1 VAANGAVRSG
11 MPRGKPHSS
20 LRSPHHLLIDIDR
33 FDILYWFELLVGW
46 RRRTLLSR
54 KAPTKT
60 METILA
66 MLAQRKSLEGGGRQ

>member
-54 KAPTKT
+54 KAPTKNDGDDPGYART
-60 METILA
+60 AE
-66 MLAQRKSLEGGGRQ
+66 KP